1 MALIRLTKGIRCSGE
16 VEQLMP
22 GTSTP
27 KALNVRATIS
37 GLEPVRVLPEVS
49 KVIVAIRGS
58 VEFSF
63 TASMAALIS

>member
-1 MALIRLTKGIRCSGE
+1 MTRGIRYSGE

-27 KALNVRATIS
+27 RALRVRATIS

-49 KVIVAIRGS
+49 KVMVAIRGS
-58 VEFSF
+58 AEFSF
-63 TASMAALIS
+63 TASIAALIS